1 MIVALNNKSNFTRD
15 EYKEYLKEI
24 EKIIFKG
31 KLILCPTYLNLTV
44 ETDIVLGAQD
54 VSPFEDGAHTGEI
67 SAKQLS
73 AIGVKY
79 SIVGHSERRLNENEK
94 ELFNKIKRLLENG
107 MTPILCVGE
116 RKLDREK
123 GSTKAV
129 LGNQL
134 ASVTN
139 YLMENER
146 SNIIIAYEPVWSIG
160 TGELPTNEE
169 IKEVIDFIKS
179 KLPNNKVL
187 YGGSANEENIDTLK
201 EIEGIDGYLVG
212 GLSLKPDKLQI
223 FLDKLSE

>member
-15 EYKEYLKEI
+15 EYVEYLKEI
-24 EKIIFKG
+24 EAITFKG

-44 ETDIVLGAQD
+44 KTDVILGAQD
-54 VSPFEDGAHTGEI
+54 VSPYEDGSHTGEI
-67 SAKQLS
+67 SARQ
-73 AIGVKY
+73 Y
-79 SIVGHSERRLNENEK
+79 SIVGHSERRLSETEE
-94 ELFNKIKRLLENG
+94 ELFNEIRRLLENN

-116 RKLDREK
+116 RKADREK
-123 GSTKAV
+123 DSTKAV
-129 LGNQL
+129 IGNQL

-146 SNIIIAYEPVWSIG
+146 SNVIIAYEPVWAIG
-160 TGELPTNEE
+160 TGEIPTNEQ